1 MFSKKKDTQTLKGFN
16 KSIQHCISN
25 WLSVTEIDHSKI
37 RKKELTGFPRGLVT
51 ENSRLQATG
60 IPHQEDLNKRS
71 IFYIEFVS

>member
-1 MFSKKKDTQTLKGFN
+1 MDTQTFIGFN

-37 RKKELTGFPRGLVT
+37 RTKELTGFPRRLVT
-51 ENSRLQATG
+51 EKNHLQATG
-60 IPHQEDLNKRS
+60 ITHQDDLNKLC